1 MTLVDPSHLH
11 ATTPVSE
18 PPAPP
23 RRAAHKRSAPWE
35 AFERF
40 LRGTL
45 ERYNRAVARRSVH
58 GDHPFFDPARFEWIP
73 GVEAQ
78 WKTIR
83 AELDSVLAREAIPQF
98 GEISPDQAHLAEEG
112 KWKTFFFRAYGVN
125 LPENEQRCP
134 ETARILKS
142 IPGMQTAFFSIHA
155 PKMHVDPH
163 CGPYGGVLRY
173 HLGLKVPQPHT
184 DCRIRVG
191 SEIRSWQPGKSLVFD
206 DTYEHEVWNDSAQ
219 QRVILFVDFE
229 RPLGPFLRVVNRLF
243 IKVIAMSPLVQDG
256 IKRYEEWKRTQE
268 EPAAA

>member
-1 MTLVDPSHLH
+1 MTIVDPSHLH
-11 ATTPVSE
+11 EPTSVSE
-18 PPAPP
+18 RPAPAK
-23 RRAAHKRSAPWE
+23 RAAHKRSALWE
-35 AFERF
+35 AIEGG
-40 LRGTL
+40 LRRTL

-58 GDHPFFDPARFEWIP
+58 GDHPFFEPACFDWIP
-73 GVEAQ
+73 DVEAQ

-98 GEISPDQAHLAEEG
+98 GEISPDQAHLAEQG

-125 LPENEQRCP
+125 LSENETRCP
-134 ETARILKS
+134 ETARILKT

-184 DCRIRVG
+184 DCRIRVD
-191 SEIRSWQPGKSLVFD
+191 SEIRSWQEGRSLVFD
-206 DTYEHEVWNDSAQ
+206 DTYEHEVWNDSARE
-219 QRVILFVDFE
+219 RVILFVDFE
-229 RPLGPFLRVVNRLF
+229 RPLGPVLRVVNRFF

-256 IKRYEEWKRTQE
+256 IKRYEEWKKTQ
-268 EPAAA
+268 PGRVAA